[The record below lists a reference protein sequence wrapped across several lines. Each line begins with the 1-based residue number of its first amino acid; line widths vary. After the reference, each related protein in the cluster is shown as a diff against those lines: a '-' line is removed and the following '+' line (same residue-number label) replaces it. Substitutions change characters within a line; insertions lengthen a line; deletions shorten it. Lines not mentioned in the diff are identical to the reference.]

1 MIKQSSIPNYISNWS
16 LFTKFAALKD
26 AQTSDDRKFRIKTE
40 EPFDH
45 DVIDFATL
53 IAAAA
58 SSSTNATSTRKRKSN
73 YSRSPSNGC
82 NDNTDSFLNETN
94 GNDNNHTPSNDNY
107 SKLPKIFDGRSI
119 EDDNDTESMHV
130 EPCFVGGSTD
140 LSTDSIAAFCQ
151 FLEASLKQM
160 STDRSDELIED
171 ISSLL
176 FRKKREFKLIDS
188 TNESIATPPSS

>member
-26 AQTSDDRKFRIKTE
+26 AQSSDDRKFRIKTE
-40 EPFDH
+40 EPFEH
-45 DVIDFATL
+45 EVIDFASL

-58 SSSTNATSTRKRKSN
+58 STSTNATNKRKRKSN
-73 YSRSPSNGC
+73 CSTSPTNGC
-82 NDNTDSFLNETN
+82 NDNADSFLNETN
-94 GNDNNHTPSNDNY
+94 GNDNHTTNNDNY
-107 SKLPKIFDGRSI
+107 SKSPKIFDGRSI
-119 EDDNDTESMHV
+119 EDDNDTQSMHV

-188 TNESIATPPSS
+188 TNDSIATPPSS